1 MIAVFTIRTQSG
13 RYRAFHSTAFQ
24 LFQLFQLNLDTRC
37 KSDYNCNIYIYNYI
51 YKY

>member
-1 MIAVFTIRTQSG
+1 MIAVFYNTHTIKQIQ
-13 RYRAFHSTAFQ
+13 AFHSTAFQ

-37 KSDYNCNIYIYNYI
+37 KSAYNYNIYIYNYI